1 MADLVHQNHVG
12 LCYLGNVKRRASVP
26 PERLCKRSIVAVY
39 IPTASTVG
47 EHWGVLR
54 RLTDAVPAVVVD
66 SVADD
71 LNVVAVVM
79 GVEPVADVVV
89 DLVVLPLA
97 AVVSPRVV
105 PEPL

>member
-1 MADLVHQNHVG
+1 M
-12 LCYLGNVKRRASVP
+12 
-26 PERLCKRSIVAVY
+26 
-39 IPTASTVG
+39 
-47 EHWGVLR
+47 
-54 RLTDAVPAVVVD
+54 PAVVVD